1 LKIPLRSNCF
11 FGISQVVRWYI
22 FKQKAQ
28 FGLFLEGLRI
38 ENVGIIYGHLVY
50 FTAIWY
56 ILWPFGNLLV
66 IFSRFGILCQEKS
79 GNPVSDSKLPGQ
91 VQPACQIE
99 LRPGRVLLQGPLSRV
114 PQQEQS
120 DQVKHSVDIF

>member
-66 IFSRFGILCQEKS
+66 IFPALVYCVKKNLATLFQIPSCQAKFNLLVKS
-79 GNPVSDSKLPGQ
+79 NSGLDESCSKD
-91 VQPACQIE
+91 
-99 LRPGRVLLQGPLSRV
+99 LSAECLNRN
-114 PQQEQS
+114 S
-120 DQVKHSVDIF
+120 LTK